1 MTDMSLDIQGRP
13 FSYTAFS
20 TWLSCGKRFE
30 LEKLRG
36 VQRIPAW
43 YNVGGTVFHE
53 WAEAYDRGEE
63 PPPIKLMFIDAIWKT
78 EEESG
83 VERAHWYAGGKATK
97 QNPDKES
104 QAWWESN
111 LPLMADRYVEWRKQ
125 TGWTIWEPKEG
136 VPAIELKVEFSLGE
150 VRVKGYIDRV
160 FVLKSGELAITDLK
174 TGSRQPENNL
184 QLGTYA
190 TAIQVVYG
198 VRPSYGYYYLAR
210 KGEHTPVVKLDDY
223 SPAVLAE
230 MLRLFKVA
238 VENEIFIPNVTGKC
252 NQCGV
257 RHACAIAGGGEAA
270 RQHDKLASLLE
281 VPF

>member
-1 MTDMSLDIQGRP
+1 MIDLSLDIQGRP
-13 FSYTAFS
+13 FSYSAFS

-30 LEKLRG
+30 LERLRG

-125 TGWTIWEPKEG
+125 TGWTIWEPQEG
-136 VPAIELKVEFSLGE
+136 IPAIELKVEFSLGE
-150 VRVKGYIDRV
+150 VKVKGYIDRA
-160 FVLKSGELAITDLK
+160 FVLRSGELAITDLK
-174 TGSRQPENNL
+174 TGSRQPANNL
-184 QLGTYA
+184 QLGVYA
-190 TAIQVVYG
+190 TGIQMVYG
-198 VRPSYGYYYLAR
+198 VRPSYGYYYMAR
-210 KGEHTPVVKLDDY
+210 RGEHTPVVKLNAF
-223 SPAVLAE
+223 SAAALEE
-230 MLRLFKVA
+230 MFRQFKLA
-238 VENEIFIPNVTGKC
+238 VENEIFIPNLDGHC

-257 RHACAIAGGGEAA
+257 RYACALGGGGEAA
-270 RQHDKLASLLE
+270 RQHDKLATLLE